1 MTPTQFRA
9 QVIEP
14 GAAWTEDA
22 CGLTSSVAARRLLL
36 AIAIQESGLRY
47 RRQVLA
53 NGQPGPAKS
62 FWQGEKTG
70 GMILVATSTKISPS
84 IRSKGEALC
93 RAAGV
98 LPTALSIWNAIEH
111 HDLLAYGLARLLL
124 WSDPHAIPETEDAA
138 WRCYADRLWRPGK
151 PHRDRWVTSWAQA
164 VREYPAN

>member
-22 CGLTSSVAARRLLL
+22 CGLTSSVAARRILL
-36 AIAIQESGLRY
+36 AIAIQESDLRH

-53 NGQPGPAKS
+53 GGQPGPAKS
-62 FWQGEKTG
+62 FWQGERTG
-70 GMILVATSTKISPS
+70 GMILVATSPKISPS
-84 IRSKGEALC
+84 IRQKGEALC

-98 LPTALSIWNAIEH
+98 LPVAMSIWNAIEN

-151 PHRDRWVTSWAQA
+151 PHRDRWVQSWAQA
-164 VREYPAN
+164 VREYPIG